1 MSEEERLNQAAERDE
16 IFANEITPLGVTKE
30 DQSGPRAEREA
41 AISGNW
47 APGPG
52 SGPEGTGADLGSYP
66 GGPHPRGQ
74 GPNQPDDPALGG
86 RRTTTRENAP
96 RQPAGKMTHK
106 PHGGEEEEARGPKT
120 YGKPEV
126 YAMDDQRVPY
136 EDTHEGDLSR
146 AGGSSGSG
154 GGGEQILDAIQGEQ
168 ELDQTQR
175 ARPPQPYPS
184 SVEPVPDE
192 MSPGQPEPGEPLM
205 PGGKDAIEEP
215 EAETPGA

>member
-1 MSEEERLNQAAERDE
+1 MSEEERLDQAAERDE
-16 IFANEITPLGVTKE
+16 VFANEVTPLGVTKE

-41 AISGNW
+41 AISGSY

-52 SGPEGTGADLGSYP
+52 SGPEGAGADLGSYP
-66 GGPHPRGQ
+66 GGAHARGE
-74 GPNQPDDPALGG
+74 GPNQPDNPVAGGG
-86 RRTTTRENAP
+86 RTTSRRNTP

-106 PHGGEEEEARGPKT
+106 PHGSEDEAARGPKT
-120 YGKPEV
+120 SGNPQAYQ
-126 YAMDDQRVPY
+126 ADDRGMPY
-136 EDTHEGDLSR
+136 QHTHEGNLSF

-154 GGGEQILDAIQGEQ
+154 GGGEDLLATIQHEQVLDE
-168 ELDQTQR
+168 TQR
-175 ARPPQPYPS
+175 GRPPRQYPS
-184 SVEPVPDE
+184 SAEPVPDE